1 MVEATKEMGGF
12 SAGTEEAN
20 PSFSSPTVPRVVGQ
34 ALGKIVHIIR
44 GQAIQCQDTDAET
57 AINNFDRLLTS
68 EWPDRISRASHQTL
82 NERQQKRDDAIQS
95 TEYLLK
101 QSFDVQR
108 TSKDSPTTSKVR
120 WIRPHTVFEQCLLVA
135 V

>member
-20 PSFSSPTVPRVVGQ
+20 PSFSLPTVPHVVGQ

-44 GQAIQCQDTDAET
+44 GQAIRSQDTDAET
-57 AINNFDRLLTS
+57 AINNFDMLLTRATPTVAR
-68 EWPDRISRASHQTL
+68 PDQSCVSSDSTRGSKKETTQSHQ
-82 NERQQKRDDAIQS
+82 
-95 TEYLLK
+95 
-101 QSFDVQR
+101 QR

-120 WIRPHTVFEQCLLVA
+120 WIRPHRVFEQCLLVA
-135 V
+135 G